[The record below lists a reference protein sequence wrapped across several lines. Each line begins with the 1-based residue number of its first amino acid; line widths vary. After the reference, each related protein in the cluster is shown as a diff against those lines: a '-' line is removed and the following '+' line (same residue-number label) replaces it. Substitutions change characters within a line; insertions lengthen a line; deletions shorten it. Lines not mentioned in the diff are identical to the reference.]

1 MVLRRISAR
10 QQLERRA
17 TIQSGR
23 ASQRMEGLEPEA
35 EALRDCEKWVR
46 GEVSIDEIVERYK
59 ARLRISSAVPRSP
72 KPHE

>member
-1 MVLRRISAR
+1 MVLRRISAW
-10 QQLERRA
+10 QHLERRA
-17 TIQSGR
+17 TIQSSL
-23 ASQRMEGLEPEA
+23 ASQRMEGLEPDA